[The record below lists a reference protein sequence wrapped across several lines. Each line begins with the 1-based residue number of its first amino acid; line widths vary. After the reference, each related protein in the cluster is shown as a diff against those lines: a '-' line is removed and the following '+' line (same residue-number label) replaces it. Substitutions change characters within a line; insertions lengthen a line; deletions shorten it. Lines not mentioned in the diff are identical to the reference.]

1 MFFLIITFCA
11 SAAMTDCRVES
22 LGQVETLKQCEAVA
36 QVHRMALGPEGENNY
51 RIECEED
58 GV

>member
-1 MFFLIITFCA
+1 MFFLIITFCS
-11 SAAMTDCRVES
+11 SAAMTDCQVQS

-51 RIECEED
+51 RIECEE
-58 GV
+58 G